1 MKSEYHIMERCKQ
14 PIKIE
19 KLLQCILTF
28 SYRVS
33 ERNIPQT
40 VLLSLFFSFYFLSAL
55 HSDNNSNTLYFGS
68 FSELLLTLA

>member
-19 KLLQCILTF
+19 KLCILTF

-40 VLLSLFFSFYFLSAL
+40 VLCCHFFSVFIFLVPSIVIIIVIHFIL
-55 HSDNNSNTLYFGS
+55 GLSQS
-68 FSELLLTLA
+68 FF